1 MPLTALVGLLLTA
14 TAWRVVH
21 AWERGLLDRRFGER
35 VGEQVVLLDREIDN
49 STDVLLALRSFW
61 AGNPTVDADAFRAFV
76 ADPLK
81 NFPALVAVE
90 WVQRVRSLERE
101 AFERRERP
109 DGKGPCRILETSPE
123 HQLVR
128 ASARDEYFPVTF
140 VAPGDETE
148 SRRTYGFDHAARPE
162 RRTAIDEA
170 RRGGC
175 LAAAG
180 PTEFVRV
187 GPEADGS
194 GRTPPA
200 FVCYLPIFAG
210 GSVPEPDERDSKLLG
225 CAAALID
232 VDSLFTHAAT
242 AMRLDTIT
250 MRVYV
255 DEGFG
260 SGGRKLLVWKDDDD
274 GLGDDFD
281 RIREVEGCDEHRFAY
296 GGREFTVLSLP
307 TSAYVDATVFVWPWL
322 ALGLGLA
329 GTAGATL
336 MVHRIVGERGRA
348 GREMRQFW
356 RMTSEMLCVLDQ
368 DGRLRTLNP
377 AWTALLGLSDAQL
390 IGARLAELV
399 HPEDR
404 VATENALRHL
414 VQGITSVTF
423 EARLRSGDAEWHWIR
438 WNAAPSEDRTMI
450 HAAASDVSSE
460 RTTIEELERRASI
473 DSLTG
478 VLSRRALFERLTSE
492 FERARRYGS
501 PLAVAVLD
509 LDHFK
514 LVNDRHGHVMGDALL
529 RRLGQLLKKS
539 VRTSD
544 AAGRF
549 GGDEFILVLPESDL
563 AAAKQTA
570 ERVQELL
577 EKEGSVALPDGRLL
591 RLQASLGVSE
601 LTADV
606 TDVAMLVARA
616 DASLYRAKRAGR
628 NRIR

>member
-1 MPLTALVGLLLTA
+1 VPLTALVGLALTA
-14 TAWRVVH
+14 SAWRVVH
-21 AWERGLLDRRFGER
+21 AWERGLLYLRFGER
-35 VGEQVVLLDREIDN
+35 VGDQVVLLDREIDN

-61 AGNPTVDADAFRAFV
+61 AGSRSIDSDGFRTFV
-76 ADPLK
+76 SETLR
-81 NFPALVAVE
+81 NFPATSAVE
-90 WVQRVRSLERE
+90 WLQRVRALERE

-109 DGKGPCRILETSPE
+109 DGKGRCEILESSPD
-123 HQLVR
+123 HTLVR
-128 ASARDEYFPVTF
+128 APPRDEYFPVTF
-140 VAPGDETE
+140 VAPIGE
-148 SRRTYGFDHAARPE
+148 SQSGMTFGVDHAARPVRRAAIDDA
-162 RRTAIDEA
+162 RRTGRLEVV
-170 RRGGC
+170 
-175 LAAAG
+175 G
-180 PTEFVRV
+180 PTEFVHV
-187 GPEADGS
+187 GQEPAA
-194 GRTPPA
+194 GRRPRA
-200 FVCYLPIFAG
+200 FVCYLPIYAG
-210 GSVPEPDERDSKLLG
+210 GLVPDSAERDAKMLG
-225 CAAALID
+225 CAASLID
-232 VDSLFTHAAT
+232 VDQLFANAAK

-255 DEGFG
+255 DEGLG
-260 SGGRKLLVWKDDDD
+260 SGGRKLLVWKNADDGHGDDDEA
-274 GLGDDFD
+274 
-281 RIREVEGCDEHRFAY
+281 IRAIEGSDERRFTW

-307 TSAYVDATVFVWPWL
+307 TGAFVEAAAFVWPWL
-322 ALGLGLA
+322 ALGVGLSA
-329 GTAGATL
+329 TAGATL
-336 MVHRIVGERGRA
+336 LVQRIVGERGRA

-356 RMTSEMLCVLDQ
+356 RMTSEMLCVMDEK
-368 DGRLRTLNP
+368 GRLRTINP
-377 AWTALLGLSDAQL
+377 AWTALLGLTQKQL
-390 IGARLAELV
+390 VGARLAELV

-404 VATENALRHL
+404 VATESALRDL
-414 VQGITSVTF
+414 VQGVTAVTF

-438 WNAAPSEDRTMI
+438 WKAAPSEDRSAI
-450 HAAASDVSSE
+450 HAAASDVSGE

-478 VLSRRALFERLTSE
+478 VLTRRALFDRLATE

-563 AAAKQTA
+563 AGAKQTA

-577 EKEGSVALPDGRLL
+577 EKEGTVALPDGRML
-591 RLQASLGVSE
+591 RLRASLGVSE
-601 LTADV
+601 LTPDV
-606 TDVAMLVARA
+606 TDLAMLVARA